1 MITPFF
7 TIAQDDEF
15 IYIDVKISHIRFSA
29 PNIEMTINN
38 DVFVFSLPPY
48 YLRLRLPYNCVEDER
63 SHAEYDSKSECVKI
77 KIPKENKGQFFPD
90 LDLTAKLLA
99 RTNEPKLGDVGQQD
113 KSAKPL
119 IEEVG
124 GDVGDNHDISQAEK
138 DLEEG
143 EQFNWEVKQEVPVN
157 PALEKLGDDGEA
169 SFSNVAIQP
178 TKYGFN
184 NQYDQIVGV
193 SMANGN
199 DINELGN
206 PENTPD
212 TDRIIERLIKEN
224 IKFDPEIYAADY
236 IMEKYPAMDDD
247 KDFKSLI
254 EWKNPMIQK
263 FLKWYKQE
271 QSLPG
276 SERSAVMPV
285 DFTKEEQEK
294 MIHLPRKSYLIE
306 DSYKPEILI
315 LLVCLLFAYHF
326 DLRENEGDHNIESA
340 WTIGKITPQFAFL
353 DAKIVMDRS
362 QNNALRAAVI
372 TCVRRALSYP
382 FHRSFKLIG
391 KVWDDV
397 YYNLRGGKRLVLKA
411 LLGLKELFRFHDIY
425 YVYDKIWL
433 EDLCS
438 YLISDNISE
447 ATIRNL
453 AHDLKKEVSGVTK
466 QDITFEKMNVD
477 AMKDE
482 AEEGQQT
489 EDDDDEMIALN
500 LEEIEM
506 MAEDLYKQYQDAQ

>member
-7 TIAQDDEF
+7 TITQDDEF
-15 IYIDVKISHIRFSA
+15 IFIDVKISHIRFSA

-38 DVFVFSLPPY
+38 EVFVFSLPPY
-48 YLRLRLPYNCVEDER
+48 YLRLRLPYPCIEDDR

-77 KIPKENKGQFFPD
+77 RIPKETKGQFFPD

-99 RTNEPKLGDVGQQD
+99 RTNDPKLGDIGQQE
-113 KSAKPL
+113 KPTKPL

-124 GDVGDNHDISQAEK
+124 QPVSQAEK

-143 EQFNWEVKQEVPVN
+143 EQFNWEVEQQVPTN
-157 PALEKLGDDGEA
+157 PTLEKLGADGDDLT
-169 SFSNVAIQP
+169 NVTIQP
-178 TKYGFN
+178 IKYGFN

-206 PENTPD
+206 PESTPD

-247 KDFKSLI
+247 KDFKRLI
-254 EWKNPMIQK
+254 EWKNPIILK
-263 FLKWYKQE
+263 FLKWYKHQ
-271 QSLPG
+271 QSIPELD
-276 SERSAVMPV
+276 RTLIMPV
-285 DFTKEEQEK
+285 EFTKEEQEK
-294 MIHLPRKSYLIE
+294 MIQLPRKSYLTE
-306 DSYKPEILI
+306 DSYKPEILV
-315 LLVCLLFAYHF
+315 LLICLLFAYHF
-326 DLRENEGDHNIESA
+326 DLRENEGEHNIESA
-340 WTIGKITPQFAFL
+340 WTIGKIIPQFAFL
-353 DAKIVMDRS
+353 DTRLVVDRS
-362 QNNALRAAVI
+362 QNNLLRAAII
-372 TCVRRALSYP
+372 TSIRRALSYP

-411 LLGLKELFRFHDIY
+411 ILDLKELFRFHDIY

-438 YLISDNISE
+438 YLISDNIPE
-447 ATIRNL
+447 GTIRNL
-453 AHDLKKEVSGVTK
+453 AHDLKKEVSSITK
-466 QDITFEKMNVD
+466 LDITFEKMNPD
-477 AMKDE
+477 AMKDDDQE
-482 AEEGQQT
+482 QG
-489 EDDDDEMIALN
+489 EDAKDEMIALN
-500 LEEIEM
+500 LEEIEI
-506 MAEDLYKQYQDAQ
+506 MAEDLYKQYQEAQ